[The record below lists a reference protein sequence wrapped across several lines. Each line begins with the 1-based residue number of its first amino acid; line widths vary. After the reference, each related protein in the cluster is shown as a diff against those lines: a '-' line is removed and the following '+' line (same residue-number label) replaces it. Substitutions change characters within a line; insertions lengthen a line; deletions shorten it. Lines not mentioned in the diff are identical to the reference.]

1 VQQSLQQG
9 IQQGLQQGKF
19 DLIRRLLTRRFG
31 TPDAELQA
39 RINNLSAGDLDE
51 LSEALLD
58 FSDVSELSN
67 WLDGHQ
73 V

>member
-1 VQQSLQQG
+1 
-9 IQQGLQQGKF
+9 
-19 DLIRRLLTRRFG
+19 
-31 TPDAELQA
+31 
-39 RINNLSAGDLDE
+39 

-73 V
+73 VWTRIYSIEIFSY